1 MSTITSEQ
9 KQTIAQAGH
18 LTIEDGAYV
27 IIKAEDFER
36 DRKERVLLR
45 ALARGEK
52 EIREGEGFEIDAIL
66 KEADEILGN
75 PGA

>member
-18 LTIEDGAYV
+18 LTIEGGAYV
-27 IIKAEDFER
+27 ILKAEDYER
-36 DRKERVLLR
+36 DRKERALLR

-52 EIREGEGFEIDAIL
+52 EIRDGVGFDLDAIL